1 VVEERQAAVEQVLEK
16 GIEVILGNAAQ
27 PGMLDAANVT
37 AARFLISAIPNPFE
51 AGNLIERARAANPQ
65 LEIIAR
71 AHSDAEVDYLAKLG
85 ASRIIMGERE
95 IARGIS
101 EYILSRLGAAPPE
114 TSDQAAQVTAPPVQN
129 AYERIATLV
138 SYDPGQERR

>member
-1 VVEERQAAVEQVLEK
+1 VEQVREK

-51 AGNLIERARAANPQ
+51 TGNLIERARAANPQ

-85 ASRIIMGERE
+85 ASRIIIGERE
-95 IARGIS
+95 IARGSS